1 MSVSSEGSNSS
12 HTGAI
17 VGGVVGGVIVLAC
30 IAIGAFFYCRRAKR
44 AEHVASSGAEA
55 SAPGHTISDDDG
67 PKPIRYLDPED
78 STQKNEISGGRLGGN
93 HANVEA

>member
-44 AEHVASSGAEA
+44 ADHVVSGGDEPV
-55 SAPGHTISDDDG
+55 APGHTISDGDE

-78 STQKNEISGGRLGGN
+78 STQVNEMSGGRLGRE
-93 HANVEA
+93 HEE